1 MNWNKHQPEDSQP
14 DNTFLVLV
22 LTLIWKKLQKNNL
35 RMKLKSDVNIRLE
48 RFMQITSL
56 LTTKMHESLTD
67 KAKKS

>member
-1 MNWNKHQPEDSQP
+1 
-14 DNTFLVLV
+14 
-22 LTLIWKKLQKNNL
+22 
-35 RMKLKSDVNIRLE
+35 MKLKSDVNIRLE